1 MSWGLLIQPFPG
13 RVIRR
18 LFRVNFRVWKRFF
31 WFHVALVWGREEI
44 RLFSDLEIHP
54 QLQACCQVNE
64 VSLGGTRLS
73 LWSKRISFLAD
84 YYGPTIAKSM
94 PSVTPAAAYNF
105 SFMED
110 ISRDPIIECDLPWQD
125 SRISSRWEY
134 SDVSLSVSSIPLK
147 FILSTKC
154 SINFSKLGKG
164 KLHCRAANI
173 LWAEQSQECRSS
185 SLFPEEYRYRYI
197 VRNGTEHLTSL
208 LTNNNTSSKTYLL
221 LITKI

>member
-1 MSWGLLIQPFPG
+1 
-13 RVIRR
+13 
-18 LFRVNFRVWKRFF
+18 
-31 WFHVALVWGREEI
+31 
-44 RLFSDLEIHP
+44 
-54 QLQACCQVNE
+54 
-64 VSLGGTRLS
+64 
-73 LWSKRISFLAD
+73 
-84 YYGPTIAKSM
+84 M
-94 PSVTPAAAYNF
+94 PSVTPAAVYNF

-125 SRISSRWEY
+125 SRISSRWEN